1 MFGAGRREIGH
12 GALAERALLPVI
24 PDVAD
29 FPYTI
34 RLVSEVVSSN
44 GSTSMASV
52 CGSTLA
58 LMDAGVPI
66 KKPVAGVA
74 MGLIM
79 GEDGEYAVLT
89 DIQGIE
95 DFQGDMDFKVAGT
108 DDGVTALQMDVKVK
122 GINFEIM
129 SKALEQARQGR
140 LFILGK
146 MMETMPQVRQE
157 LRPLRSSY
165 AEDNDPRG

>member
-1 MFGAGRREIGH
+1 
-12 GALAERALLPVI
+12 
-24 PDVAD
+24 
-29 FPYTI
+29 
-34 RLVSEVVSSN
+34 
-44 GSTSMASV
+44 
-52 CGSTLA
+52 
-58 LMDAGVPI
+58 MDAGVPI

-79 GEDGEYAVLT
+79 GETGEYAVLT

-129 SKALEQARQGR
+129 SKALEQARQGEGDQ
-140 LFILGK
+140 L
-146 MMETMPQVRQE
+146 
-157 LRPLRSSY
+157 
-165 AEDNDPRG
+165 